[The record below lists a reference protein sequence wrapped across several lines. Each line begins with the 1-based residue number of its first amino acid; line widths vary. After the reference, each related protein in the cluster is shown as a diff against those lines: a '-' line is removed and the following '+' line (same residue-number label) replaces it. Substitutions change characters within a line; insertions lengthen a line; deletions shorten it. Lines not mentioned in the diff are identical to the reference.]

1 MSELATVTQSLER
14 LSAAASSANAGKEFA
29 DLMQSAMDKTG
40 SLSTYSDGVVDADP
54 LWPVFKA
61 ALALSMPVRVRETAL
76 DCLQKLFARACL
88 RGACIDNTST
98 THQPSNSP
106 TQTASNA
113 TTTANNSSPAAAAGW
128 FSFRAP
134 SIDSASPH
142 IPSNTINSHN
152 TNQSRFLID
161 DMMHSICTCFS
172 LSTNAADAESSVQL
186 QVLKVLLTAVTSAT
200 TCQVHSASLL
210 KAVQTCFNV
219 FLLSKNQANALTA
232 KAALTQMVHT
242 VFSRME
248 RYSEIVAKNAHVFK
262 LEDEQKRESSL
273 ESNVQI
279 TAATTTIDAPDPV
292 VNSVAEASIDDPVE
306 ILAPIDGADIKQID
320 TEKLSELIPP
330 VVGMLDDF
338 NGSGI
343 VSADEVT
350 KESDSEHTPVEPH
363 APADP
368 IADPAVSKTTP
379 SKEPAPIVSLENRRP
394 CFPNPYNP
402 TVQYYDAL
410 LRRDAY
416 LVFRLLCRLSAQTD
430 TNTTATTF
438 SVASVTASAAQPAI
452 HDANPTTIK
461 IRCLALEML
470 LSVLNNAG
478 PVLQNEDMFA
488 SLVKTSLAA
497 SIGRNAVTT
506 NPALFELSLSIFLM
520 LIRYYRASMKTEVE
534 VLLNTVYLHILEMG
548 NSTYKQKS
556 LVLQG
561 LQKVMENSQTLV
573 DLYLNYDCDM
583 NSISLFERILTV
595 CTRVAQGKERILAQP
610 IPMTLMGLAGFD
622 NRAEVGRL
630 QEAKLRLRGLVCL
643 VAIVESLVDWSYG
656 PLASVKREPSASS
669 LEKDALAAST
679 SDENK
684 NASDSLDSP
693 SSTAIANPASVASPE
708 APSPAIKPASASTI
722 VSPTVG
728 PYTTDGP
735 IAARLLQDALAS
747 TNNQPILV
755 NKNRLHNVSLAAK
768 PLPSAKEPSNTN
780 GAVNGGGAHSHS
792 ASISASAVDGSTN
805 GLSRAVSIRSDLG
818 GLVEDSAAAAA
829 AAAAEREHVALIAQR
844 KSLLKQGMKLFEEK
858 PVKGVAFFKKNGFI
872 AKQIYPKLGL
882 KKRQES
888 NENPGQNGATAEL
901 TAKTP
906 PIDENNAYSIACF
919 LKSTNGL
926 SKSGIGSYLGEGDAF
941 CIRVMHLFV
950 DLLDFE
956 GLGFVSALRMFLQTF
971 RLPGEAQ
978 KIDRLMEK
986 FADRYCENNPDVFAK
1001 ADTAYTLAFSV
1012 IMLNTDLHS
1021 EHIKNRMD
1029 LPAFLKNNRGIN
1041 DNADLP
1047 DAFLAEI
1054 FNEIQNNEIIMED
1067 EQSGKFA
1074 KMVSGW
1080 SGGGGATDLSDK
1092 DRMDLYHR
1100 EAAQIQKKSQQL
1112 MNAARTA
1119 ANGSGTATNST
1130 SDELKTAYRIAASAD
1145 LARPMFATACW
1156 PLIATF
1162 SQLFESASSNEVL
1175 NLEDDSSS
1183 NAATNGSMADLL
1195 ESRKQELTVVD
1206 LCLDGFA
1213 GGIRIASF
1221 FKMEMEREAFVTSL
1235 TKLTGLSHFRDLK
1248 AKNGKAIKMML
1259 GLTLNLMESLD
1270 SSWVHII
1277 KVISQMERLQ
1287 LLSSTTR
1294 GASLDAQR
1302 PSMTDEQTNRTIE
1315 KFLEEFSSQD
1325 TVVAVD
1331 RIFTFTTSLT
1341 GPAILQ
1347 FFKAVCHV
1355 SLEEA
1360 EVDPI
1365 SLVRVAAM
1373 QGNSPIAENG
1383 HSPVPTPQSVA
1394 GSFKASGG
1402 NSIVTL
1408 KSDSPPRMYLL
1419 QKIVDIAHYNM
1430 HRIRY
1435 EWSQIW
1441 KLLQPYFVVVGCHP
1455 NLRVSSLA
1463 VDALR
1468 QLSMKFLER
1477 EELGHFSTQ
1486 NEFLKSFERI
1496 MRLTTDDSI
1505 RHMILGSLGQMIAAR
1520 AGSIRS
1526 GWKPIFIVLSRPTL
1540 MTAVSNDFDE
1550 LLLEAFQLVQIIFR
1564 EYFSIVVHAGG
1575 LLEFINCVADFAL
1588 IDPIRQTHDEII
1600 LSSIQLLQLSA
1611 SQLFQ
1616 MAEDESE
1623 HMKMRARENE
1633 LVASMAVAT
1642 DGSFQSAP
1650 FKLVVQT
1657 LTNTIMQFSKMA
1669 SQPYMLPSGLISEE
1683 HFFLKWFPIFSA
1695 FSRVALGST
1704 NMDFRTKC
1712 IESLFEVLN
1721 MCIHLF
1727 DLKCVRAIFRSA
1739 ILPIFD
1745 DLKDQRYKL
1754 EEDRD
1759 VDGSGQ
1765 QSDSVKES
1773 SGGIW
1778 ILGLRLTV
1786 DLFSDNFS
1794 QIAMDHEIVANVLS
1808 IAHSM
1813 MKRRDNTLVATGQI
1827 CMHQFIQRNVAKFGQ
1842 LGCWPPVIDAIENAF
1857 RMTNPYELVNCDF
1870 SSMKVL
1876 PELPASMI
1884 MNVASLG
1891 SIQANAVGV
1900 LAEVVAEGT
1909 ATAKAHG
1916 AFVSL
1921 ESLDFNQTVIKCSVH
1936 IELLQS
1942 IRDALL
1948 RPVDGEYS
1956 TLAINTI
1963 PGADRERVLAS
1974 LRDSYT
1980 VARSFNA
1987 NYHLRYS
1994 IWKKRL
2000 VQQLPNLIKQET
2012 ISIGSHIKVLF
2023 AIYRAEGDANETV
2036 VDRDPEA
2043 VARADRNVNML
2054 VTETV
2059 DILERYVMMLGD
2071 AQVNAT
2077 NIALWS
2083 PVVVLVFR
2091 ELYAMDCWWKSGRQQ
2106 AQYAFEEGAVSGA
2119 KCLVLKKQL
2128 PKLFRLGIRMMGV
2141 DRADVRQALQGF
2153 IERVGEELFFDMFSE
2168 T

>member
-1 MSELATVTQSLER
+1 
-14 LSAAASSANAGKEFA
+14 
-29 DLMQSAMDKTG
+29 
-40 SLSTYSDGVVDADP
+40 
-54 LWPVFKA
+54 
-61 ALALSMPVRVRETAL
+61 MPVRVRETAL

-88 RGACIDNTST
+88 RGACIDNTAT
-98 THQPSNSP
+98 THQPANSP
-106 TQTASNA
+106 TQTASTA
-113 TTTANNSSPAAAAGW
+113 TTTANSSSAATAAGW

-134 SIDSASPH
+134 SIDSASPT
-142 IPSNTINSHN
+142 IPSNTGSLNN

-172 LSTNAADAESSVQL
+172 LSANAADAESPVQL

-200 TCQVHSASLL
+200 TCQVHAASLL

-232 KAALTQMVHT
+232 KAALTQMVHA

-262 LEDEQKRESSL
+262 LEDEQNK
-273 ESNVQI
+273 ESNLGSNSQ
-279 TAATTTIDAPDPV
+279 TTTATADANPV
-292 VNSVAEASIDDPVE
+292 VNSLPEPSLDDPIE
-306 ILAPIDGADIKQID
+306 ILAPLDGDQIKQID
-320 TEKLSELIPP
+320 TAEKLSELIP
-330 VVGMLDDF
+330 L
-338 NGSGI
+338 
-343 VSADEVT
+343 
-350 KESDSEHTPVEPH
+350 
-363 APADP
+363 
-368 IADPAVSKTTP
+368 
-379 SKEPAPIVSLENRRP
+379 
-394 CFPNPYNP
+394 
-402 TVQYYDAL
+402 
-410 LRRDAY
+410 
-416 LVFRLLCRLSAQTD
+416 
-430 TNTTATTF
+430 
-438 SVASVTASAAQPAI
+438 
-452 HDANPTTIK
+452 
-461 IRCLALEML
+461 
-470 LSVLNNAG
+470 
-478 PVLQNEDMFA
+478 
-488 SLVKTSLAA
+488 
-497 SIGRNAVTT
+497 
-506 NPALFELSLSIFLM
+506 
-520 LIRYYRASMKTEVE
+520 
-534 VLLNTVYLHILEMG
+534 
-548 NSTYKQKS
+548 
-556 LVLQG
+556 
-561 LQKVMENSQTLV
+561 MENSQTLV

-643 VAIVESLVDWSYG
+643 VSIVESLVDWGYG
-656 PLASVKREPSASS
+656 PLAAAKREPSAVN
-669 LEKDALAAST
+669 LEKDALAMTTLAK
-679 SDENK
+679 NK

-693 SSTAIANPASVASPE
+693 SSTAVANPASVASPDS
-708 APSPAIKPASASTI
+708 PSPAIKPASAGTI
-722 VSPTVG
+722 FSPATTA
-728 PYTTDGP
+728 YTTDGP

-747 TNNQPILV
+747 ANNQPILV

-768 PLPSAKEPSNTN
+768 PLPNS
-780 GAVNGGGAHSHS
+780 
-792 ASISASAVDGSTN
+792 
-805 GLSRAVSIRSDLG
+805 
-818 GLVEDSAAAAA
+818 AAAA

-844 KSLLKQGMKLFEEK
+844 KSLLKQGVKLFEEK
-858 PVKGVAFFKKNGFI
+858 PVKA
-872 AKQIYPKLGL
+872 
-882 KKRQES
+882 
-888 NENPGQNGATAEL
+888 NGAITEIA
-901 TAKTP
+901 AKAP
-906 PIDENNAYSIACF
+906 PIDENAAYSIACF
-919 LKSTNGL
+919 LKSTTGL

-1119 ANGSGTATNST
+1119 ANG
-1130 SDELKTAYRIAASAD
+1130 
-1145 LARPMFATACW
+1145 
-1156 PLIATF
+1156 
-1162 SQLFESASSNEVL
+1162 
-1175 NLEDDSSS
+1175 
-1183 NAATNGSMADLL
+1183 
-1195 ESRKQELTVVD
+1195 KQELTVVN
-1206 LCLDGFA
+1206 LCLDGLA
-1213 GGIRIASF
+1213 GGIRVASL

-1235 TKLTGLSHFRDLK
+1235 AKLTGLSHFRDLK

-1287 LLSSTTR
+1287 LLGSATH

-1302 PSMTDEQTNRTIE
+1302 PSMTDEQTHRTIE

-1360 EVDPI
+1360 ELATG
-1365 SLVRVAAM
+1365 SLKV
-1373 QGNSPIAENG
+1373 
-1383 HSPVPTPQSVA
+1383 
-1394 GSFKASGG
+1394 SGG
-1402 NSIVTL
+1402 NSVVTL

-1419 QKIVDIAHYNM
+1419 QKIVEIAHYNM

-1441 KLLQPYFVVVGCHP
+1441 NRLLQPYFVVVGCHP
-1455 NLRVSSLA
+1455 NQRVSSLA

-1540 MTAVSNDFDE
+1540 MTVVSNDFDE

-1623 HMKMRARENE
+1623 HMKMRAQENE
-1633 LVASMAVAT
+1633 LVASMAASAG
-1642 DGSFQSAP
+1642 GSPQSAP

-1657 LTNTIMQFSKMA
+1657 STNTVTQFSKMA

-1683 HFFLKWFPIFSA
+1683 HFFLKWCPIFSA

-1704 NMDFRTKC
+1704 NMDVRTKC

-1745 DLKDQRYKL
+1745 DLKDQRDKA
-1754 EEDRD
+1754 EDD
-1759 VDGSGQ
+1759 LDGSGQ
-1765 QSDSVKES
+1765 QSDPLKEA
-1773 SGGIW
+1773 SGTIW

-1786 DLFSDNFS
+1786 DLFSENFS

-1842 LGCWPPVIDAIENAF
+1842 LCCWPPVIDAIENAF
-1857 RMTNPYELVNCDF
+1857 RMTNPCELVNCDF

-1884 MNVASLG
+1884 MNIASLG
-1891 SIQANAVGV
+1891 SIQANAIGV

-1948 RPVDGEYS
+1948 LLVDGESS

-1963 PGADRERVLAS
+1963 PGTDRERVLEC

-1980 VARSFNA
+1980 VARSFNT

-2023 AIYRAEGDANETV
+2023 AIYRAEGDVNETV
-2036 VDRDPEA
+2036 VKRDSEA
-2043 VARADRNVNML
+2043 IARADRNVNML

-2106 AQYAFEEGAVSGA
+2106 QKGVDALVEGGAVSGA
-2119 KCLVLKKQL
+2119 KCLILKKQL

>member
-1 MSELATVTQSLER
+1 MSEIATVTQSLER
-14 LSAAASSANAGKEFA
+14 LSAAASTANAGKEFA
-29 DLMQSAMDKTG
+29 DLMQSAVDKTG

-76 DCLQKLFARACL
+76 DCQQKLFARACL
-88 RGACIDNTST
+88 RGACIDNTAT
-98 THQPSNSP
+98 THQPANSP
-106 TQTASNA
+106 TQTASSA
-113 TTTANNSSPAAAAGW
+113 TTTANNSSATAAAAGW

-134 SIDSASPH
+134 SIDSVSPT
-142 IPSNTINSHN
+142 IPSNTGNLNN

-172 LSTNAADAESSVQL
+172 LSANAADAESPVQL

-200 TCQVHSASLL
+200 TCQVHAASLL

-232 KAALTQMVHT
+232 KAALTQMVHA

-248 RYSEIVAKNAHVFK
+248 RYSEIVAKNAYVFK
-262 LEDEQKRESSL
+262 LEDEQKRESTLDSKAQNI
-273 ESNVQI
+273 S
-279 TAATTTIDAPDPV
+279 TADVGPI
-292 VNSVAEASIDDPVE
+292 VNSLPGPSLDDPIE
-306 ILAPIDGADIKQID
+306 ILAPLDGERVAQID
-320 TEKLSELIPP
+320 TAEKLSELSPP

-343 VSADEVT
+343 NSADEVS
-350 KESDSEHTPVEPH
+350 KESDSEHIPVEPV
-363 APADP
+363 ASTDP
-368 IADPAVSKTTP
+368 SAAVDPTVSKTAP
-379 SKEPAPIVSLENRRP
+379 SNEPPIISLENRRP
-394 CFPNPYNP
+394 SFPNPYNP

-452 HDANPTTIK
+452 DDANPTTIK
-461 IRCLALEML
+461 TRCLALEML

-488 SLVKTSLAA
+488 GLVKTSLAA

-583 NSISLFERILTV
+583 NSISIFERILTV

-643 VAIVESLVDWSYG
+643 VSIVESLVDWGYG
-656 PLASVKREPSASS
+656 PVAAVKREPSAMN
-669 LEKDALAAST
+669 LENDALAVTTLA
-679 SDENK
+679 ENK

-693 SSTAIANPASVASPE
+693 SSTAVANPASVASPDS
-708 APSPAIKPASASTI
+708 PSLPIKPASASTI
-722 VSPTVG
+722 VSPTTA
-728 PYTTDGP
+728 PYMTDGP

-747 TNNQPILV
+747 ANNQPILV

-768 PLPSAKEPSNTN
+768 PLPSTKEPSN
-780 GAVNGGGAHSHS
+780 VNGGSNGGGVHSHS

-805 GLSRAVSIRSDLG
+805 GLSRAVSIRSDMG
-818 GLVEDSAAAAA
+818 GLVEDSAAAA

-872 AKQIYPKLGL
+872 TKQIYPKLGL
-882 KKRQES
+882 KKQES
-888 NENPGQNGATAEL
+888 NENPVQNGATSEIA
-901 TAKTP
+901 AKAP
-906 PIDENNAYSIACF
+906 PIDDNAAYSVACF
-919 LKSTNGL
+919 LKSTTGL

-941 CIRVMHLFV
+941 YIRVMHLFV

-1080 SGGGGATDLSDK
+1080 SGSGGATDLSDK

-1119 ANGSGTATNST
+1119 ANGSGTASNST
-1130 SDELKTAYRIAASAD
+1130 SDESKGAYRSAASAD

-1162 SQLFESASSNEVL
+1162 SQLFESASSSEVL
-1175 NLEDDSSS
+1175 NLDDDSSS

-1195 ESRKQELTVVD
+1195 ESRKQELNVVD

-1213 GGIRIASF
+1213 GGIRVASL

-1287 LLSSTTR
+1287 LLGSTTR

-1302 PSMTDEQTNRTIE
+1302 PSMTDEQAHRTIE

-1373 QGNSPIAENG
+1373 QGNSPTAENG
-1383 HSPVPTPQSVA
+1383 YSPVPTPQSVA
-1394 GSFKASGG
+1394 GSLKASGG

-1419 QKIVDIAHYNM
+1419 QKIVEIAHYNM

-1455 NLRVSSLA
+1455 NQRVSSLA

-1496 MRLTTDDSI
+1496 MRLTADDSI

-1616 MAEDESE
+1616 MAEDEAE
-1623 HMKMRARENE
+1623 HMKMRAQENE
-1633 LVASMAVAT
+1633 LVASMAAT
-1642 DGSFQSAP
+1642 ADGSSQSAP

-1657 LTNTIMQFSKMA
+1657 STNTITQFSKMA

-1745 DLKDQRYKL
+1745 DLKDQRDKA
-1754 EEDRD
+1754 EDD
-1759 VDGSGQ
+1759 LDGSGQ
-1765 QSDSVKES
+1765 QSDPLKEA
-1773 SGGIW
+1773 SGTIW

-1786 DLFSDNFS
+1786 DLFSENFS

-1948 RPVDGEYS
+1948 LLVDGESS

-1963 PGADRERVLAS
+1963 PGADRERVLAC

-2023 AIYRAEGDANETV
+2023 AIYRAEGDVNETV
-2036 VDRDPEA
+2036 VKRDSEA

-2091 ELYAMDCWWKSGRQQ
+2091 ELYAMDCWWKSGRQKRKGED
-2106 AQYAFEEGAVSGA
+2106 ALEEGGAVSGA